1 MTTPTQTRRT
11 PSAAPMAFAIGGAVA
26 SLALTAY
33 GTFKEDNLPGDVAG
47 YVFID
52 GPIILITTAIVF
64 GLVVPRV
71 LRSSDPET
79 PARAAL
85 VLALVGLV
93 TNVVF
98 YLGMTAVFT
107 AAALCTAL
115 ASRQR
120 AGRWTGVAGVA
131 VALSVVT
138 LIAAVALSIVG

>member
-1 MTTPTQTRRT
+1 MTTHTPTRPPTV
-11 PSAAPMAFAIGGAVA
+11 APMAFAIGGAAA

-33 GTFKEDNLPGDVAG
+33 GAFKDDNQAGDVPG

-71 LRSSDPET
+71 LRSTDPET

-85 VLALVGLV
+85 VLALVGLA

-98 YLGMTAVFT
+98 YLGLTAVLT

-138 LIAAVALSIVG
+138 LIAALVLSILG

>member
-1 MTTPTQTRRT
+1 MTSSTTTRPTTP
-11 PSAAPMAFAIGGAVA
+11 APMLFAIGGALA

-33 GTFKEDNLPGDVAG
+33 GTFKEDNQAGDVPG

-52 GPIILITTAIVF
+52 APIILITTAIVF

-71 LRSSDPET
+71 LRSGDPET

-85 VLALVGLV
+85 VLALVGLA

-98 YLGMTAVFT
+98 YLGMTAVLT

-120 AGRWTGVAGVA
+120 SGRWTGVAGVA
-131 VALSVVT
+131 VALSLVT
-138 LIAAVALSIVG
+138 LMAAVALSILG